1 MFNGTSYRHA
11 CLHWQGIKF
20 FSDSRTKPSPSCK
33 GEFFK
38 QIKRMFS
45 CPVIGAIP
53 VKNEEAQIGACLRS
67 LCNQTRK
74 FDRLVLLLNNCTD
87 ATADICHQFQS
98 RVHGIEIHEV
108 TLKGPLASAG
118 EARRRALELAG
129 DSGQETIILT
139 TDADA
144 ILPPSWVEQNVRE
157 IAAGAD
163 AVCGMAEI
171 HSQDAAMIP
180 RALHEDDRRE
190 TFLLSILDEMMSML
204 APDPFDPWPRHQQ
217 QSGASIAVRSSA
229 LDFAGGP
236 PRVTSGE
243 DRALIEQLRL
253 IDARVRH
260 APDILV
266 HVSGR
271 LDGRAV
277 GGMAE
282 TIKRR
287 LVCQDDLTDAKLEP
301 AIDAYRRAMARGSL
315 IAAWEHKIDGM
326 NLARDL
332 LIDPGEIRTILR
344 TEFFG
349 RAWSRLQAV
358 SPVLQRRCVAFADLP
373 REIAIA
379 LGLREKLLSL
389 DAATEQRRMVADA

>member
-1 MFNGTSYRHA
+1 MFR
-11 CLHWQGIKF
+11 
-20 FSDSRTKPSPSCK
+20 
-33 GEFFK
+33 
-38 QIKRMFS
+38 
-45 CPVIGAIP
+45 CPVVGTIP
-53 VKNEEAQIGACLRS
+53 VKNEEAQIGACLQS
-67 LCNQTRK
+67 LYSQTRAL
-74 FDRLVLLLNNCTD
+74 DRLVLLLNDCTD
-87 ATADICHQFQS
+87 STADICRQFQ
-98 RVHGIEIHEV
+98 RRFHGIEIHEV

-129 DSGQETIILT
+129 GNGREAIILT

-144 ILPPSWVEQNVRE
+144 VLPPSWVEQNVWE

-171 HSQDAAMIP
+171 HLQDAAMIP

-190 TFLLSILDEMMSML
+190 TFLLSILDEMMSIL
-204 APDPFDPWPRHQQ
+204 APDRFDPWPRHQQ

-260 APDILV
+260 APGISV
-266 HVSGR
+266 QVSGR
-271 LDGRAV
+271 LEGRAA

-287 LVCQDDLTDAKLEP
+287 LVCQDDLTDATLEP
-301 AIDAYRRAMARGSL
+301 AVDAYRRAMARASL
-315 IAAWEHKIDGM
+315 LAAWGQKIDGM
-326 NLARDL
+326 DLARDL
-332 LIDPGEIRTILR
+332 LIDPGEMRTILHA
-344 TEFFG
+344 EFFG
-349 RAWSRLQAV
+349 RAWNRLQAV
-358 SPVLQRRCVAFADLP
+358 SPVLQRRRVAFAELP

-379 LGLREKLLSL
+379 LELREKLLPV
-389 DAATEQRRMVADA
+389 DAVAGQQQLVADA